1 LDCEILHFC
10 AVIIIIIV
18 ILNNNKLTATHKH
31 LAALFNKLI
40 EDDHNTGVVNGRS
53 NSPYSKKREY
63 RKSKELQTCDLFA
76 YNIQTYGIIISRHMQ
91 KYMADENLMPKEQKG
106 CCSRSKDAKISC

>member
-10 AVIIIIIV
+10 AVIIIIIIIIV

-40 EDDHNTGVVNGRS
+40 EDDQIPEWLTAGVTVLIPKNENTENPK
-53 NSPYSKKREY
+53 NY
-63 RKSKELQTCDLFA
+63 RPVTCLPTI
-76 YNIQTYGIIISRHMQ
+76 Y
-91 KYMADENLMPKEQKG
+91 KLMALL
-106 CCSRSKDAKISC
+106 